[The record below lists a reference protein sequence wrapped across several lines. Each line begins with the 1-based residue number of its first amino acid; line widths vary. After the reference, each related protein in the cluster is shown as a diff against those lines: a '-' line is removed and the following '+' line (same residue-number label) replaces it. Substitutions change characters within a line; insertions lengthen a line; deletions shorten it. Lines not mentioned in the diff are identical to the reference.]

1 MFFFLFI
8 FLSFSA
14 CTEKERTY
22 TTDMLDIEKEIPF
35 IFRSGGKYSLK
46 TAEITNLITKEVAI
60 KTVDDILFSEDKE
73 WYCLYSFSTS
83 IHKES
88 KFFYIDDIW
97 YYSIDR
103 VKFISENESN
113 ISWEYQS
120 YIDAVNSGKTKK
132 KWITMQDTRVRHTHK
147 KVNGKTIGINDV
159 FLVGDS
165 LMLHSGD
172 SSLGAEA
179 KELISCRCT
188 TKYF

>member
-1 MFFFLFI
+1 MKKISLFISSMFFFLFI

-97 YYSIDR
+97 YLFKNNLMYKIMSNMTLKLHFPRWNSI
-103 VKFISENESN
+103 
-113 ISWEYQS
+113 
-120 YIDAVNSGKTKK
+120 SGIYDVVIYLNWTKTY
-132 KWITMQDTRVRHTHK
+132 
-147 KVNGKTIGINDV
+147 G
-159 FLVGDS
+159 
-165 LMLHSGD
+165 
-172 SSLGAEA
+172 
-179 KELISCRCT
+179 
-188 TKYF
+188 